1 MNLEAQRFSFDP
13 KQALERSM
21 ERGGVEFAQ
30 LSASER
36 VRLRDALFAE
46 WSHVSPDVRVQVLE
60 QCVLHELIDDATLLG
75 KLESGSTEERRTLGE
90 YLGRASDPKKYL
102 KSFYQCWTDLLPEQQ
117 QKFSRAYT
125 QRPEDVICVAPFVDI
140 TTLRF
145 TKRDEKTG
153 EEKSLNCFQF
163 AYTRFEEMG
172 ELLDAALTYREQ
184 HPFVVPHREASDYY
198 MDARQSLERE
208 LRIAKDPV
216 KKLFEFVASGERSVF
231 AMPFAERAQAL
242 GMQTDN
248 LVRVAQEPRA
258 FYGLH
263 FLKQEELP
271 LSKRYLERVQ
281 QVIPAADDWTIYTDS
296 PNLSPA
302 TQDEMLRLGFELKKR
317 EIGVLADFYRST
329 RTRDP
334 QLLPP
339 PLEYVMQLARRNI
352 PSLPLAEAIEL
363 APDDCLALVQQ
374 LRREGEMALH
384 TRDGAD
390 IGTFLAYVRRTNPDV
405 GRRVE
410 QEIVDDAR
418 ETIGLYGADC
428 YMSTALVRKNSPLR
442 ELLPADDR
450 IQLLALIDQQA
461 PELWLANIPL
471 ALERGTLAFDVMV
484 KQAARN
490 NPTEL
495 LKQLAD
501 AQAELRA
508 LGKTDDVKHLNTT
521 ARQLFQMKPEFFYA
535 KNIGGFAR
543 GLVQPEERTQWIR
556 RAITLSHGRSPLVLS
571 VLKHPAEDPGLQ
583 EECRAV
589 VRDPDFVQFALWRGD
604 IDTLA
609 EVLPKPEIIR
619 LAFSHA
625 DPPIKSLVKKSWVL
639 EELLEKPVLLDR
651 FFRLL
656 AAQTDESM
664 YSDVRYALG
673 TLRREDTKKKKQAQ
687 WRDLEERLNVILR
700 DWCQATPGFVFERG
714 VLTSLG
720 KEAFSF
726 VARDIEAMA
735 ALQPECLFQEIPRE
749 GRYGDK
755 MLVVMEAVG
764 RERYVEL
771 LRQHGR
777 EISVSREAISTIW
790 GSVEARSIVERVFP
804 RHLVSRWYGHYF
816 SNPQAYQP
824 VIDSVSTSVFF
835 PWYKDVL
842 QTAAATSKDGYSY
855 RGSDQFPTDEFLKP
869 LVEISNLNGSPLA
882 QKNQAWLLALDEES
896 RQRLLPVLLEVIRV
910 GADETGLAFEG
921 RSVAEVIHA
930 LRELQRAPLL
940 RQLEDL
946 SVEGRERLPVETL
959 HALVTYRKNAC
970 VGDSKMVT
978 GFRSLLGAF
987 GAGFE
992 AWRAWGGP
1000 VETTAR
1006 GAALE
1011 RMKREGLLPRKLDLE
1026 RYMAWL
1032 EPMQTTSEEEFQ
1044 FEGEQVASAVSDL
1057 FSQAV
1062 ADGHIT
1068 GEDLL
1073 GEGNKTRIE
1082 LDRLSRPLQEWTQR
1096 RQELTALFAKAR
1108 KAKKAGTDYVAP
1120 TEADEQEHAE
1130 LQQKILG
1137 YLQEHG
1143 AEITKRK
1150 AQLYVQRLETI
1161 SMTELDEQVLRVEK
1175 ERVPFARVFSVI
1187 REGLVATHP
1196 VLEEDVKRVEKFLE
1210 DTRISL
1216 LGGTRVSRQTL
1227 HFSDAIDAVTYFHIG
1242 EFPVPSC
1249 QNWNGTKHF
1258 NRGLLSYETD
1268 PNVRF
1273 VLIRDAAG
1281 QLIGRAALRL
1291 LEDPEQKPALFLE
1304 RLYSTNVHPKVK
1316 ELAVRFALKKAA
1328 QLGVELYS
1336 SFAEGVVG
1344 VEEDGDAADAS
1355 GYLRSRGSRSGF
1367 VYTDAGGGLR
1377 QRGDYTILSPI
1388 RVPQLAK

>member
-21 ERGGVEFAQ
+21 ERGGVEFVP

-36 VRLRDALFAE
+36 VRLRDALFAD

-60 QCVLHELIDDATLLG
+60 QCVLHELIDDAALLG
-75 KLESGSTEERRTLGE
+75 KLESASPEERRTLGE
-90 YLGRASDPKKYL
+90 YLGRASDPKKFL
-102 KSFYQCWTDLLPEQQ
+102 KSFYQCWTDLSPEQRQ
-117 QKFSRAYT
+117 EFTRAYT
-125 QRPEDVICVAPFVDI
+125 QRPEDVICVAPFVDVPA
-140 TTLRF
+140 LRF
-145 TKRDEKTG
+145 PKRDEKTG
-153 EEKSLNCFQF
+153 EVKQLNCFQF
-163 AYTRFEEMG
+163 AFTRFEEMG
-172 ELLDAALTYREQ
+172 VLLDAVLSYREPR
-184 HPFVVPHREASDYY
+184 PFGV
-198 MDARQSLERE
+198 
-208 LRIAKDPV
+208 RIEKDPV
-216 KKLFEFVASGERSVF
+216 KQLFEFVASGERSVF
-231 AMPFAERAQAL
+231 AMPFAERAHAL

-248 LVRVAQEPRA
+248 LVRVAKEPRA
-258 FYGLH
+258 FDGLH
-263 FLKQEELP
+263 FLKQEELA

-329 RTRDP
+329 RMRDP

-339 PLEYVMQLARRNI
+339 PLEYVMQLAQRNI
-352 PSLPLAEAIEL
+352 PSLPLAEAVEL
-363 APDDCLALVQQ
+363 APDDCLTLVQQ
-374 LRREGEMALH
+374 LRREGEVALY

-390 IGTFLAYVRRTNPDV
+390 IATFLAYVRRTNPDV

-418 ETIGLYGADC
+418 EAIGLYGADC

-442 ELLPADDR
+442 DSLPPDDR
-450 IQLLALIDQQA
+450 KQLLAMIDEQA

-508 LGKTDDVKHLNTT
+508 LGKTDEVKHLNTT
-521 ARQLFQMKPEFFYA
+521 ARQLFQMNPEFFYA

-556 RAITLSHGRSPLVLS
+556 RAITVARGRSALVLS
-571 VLKHPAEDPGLQ
+571 VLQHPSEDLALQ
-583 EECRAV
+583 EECRAI
-589 VRDPDFVQFALWRGD
+589 VRDPDFVQFAIWRGD
-604 IDTLA
+604 IDKLA
-609 EVLPKPEIIR
+609 EVLPKSEVVR
-619 LAFSHA
+619 LAFLHT
-625 DPPIKSLVKKSWVL
+625 DPPIKHLAKMSWVL
-639 EELLEKPVLLDR
+639 EELVEKPVLLNR
-651 FFRLL
+651 FFRLV
-656 AAQTDESM
+656 AAQADESVH
-664 YSDVRYALG
+664 SDIGYALA
-673 TLRREDTKKKKQAQ
+673 TVRRDDKKKKRQAE
-687 WRDLEERLNVILR
+687 WRKLEERLAVILR

-720 KEAFSF
+720 KEAYPF

-735 ALQPECLFQEIPRE
+735 ALQPECLFQETPR
-749 GRYGDK
+749 GGVYGSDK
-755 MLVVMEAVG
+755 QLVVMAAVG
-764 RERYVEL
+764 KERYVEL
-771 LRQHGR
+771 LRQHGQ
-777 EISVSREAISTIW
+777 EISVSGEAVSAIW
-790 GSVEARSIVERVFP
+790 RSPEARSIVERVFP
-804 RHLVSRWYGHYF
+804 HHLVSRWYGHKF
-816 SNPQAYQP
+816 TNAEAYQP
-824 VIDSVSTSVFF
+824 LIDSVSKSVFF
-835 PWYKDVL
+835 PWYRDAL
-842 QTAAATSKDGYSY
+842 RDAAIQSKGRYSY
-855 RGSDQFPTDEFLKP
+855 RASDQYPTDEFLKP
-869 LVEISNLNGSPLA
+869 LVEISNLTASPLA
-882 QKNQAWLLALDEES
+882 KENQAWLLALDEES

-910 GADETGLAFEG
+910 GVDETGLVFEG

-946 SVEGRERLPVETL
+946 SVEGRDMLPVETL
-959 HALVTYRKNAC
+959 HALVIYRKNAC
-970 VGDSKMVT
+970 AGDNKMTT

-987 GAGFE
+987 GSGFE
-992 AWRAWGGP
+992 AWRAWGGA
-1000 VETTAR
+1000 VEPGEQ

-1026 RYMAWL
+1026 RYMTWL

-1044 FEGEQVASAVSDL
+1044 FEGAQVASAVSDL
-1057 FSQAV
+1057 FSQAI

-1108 KAKKAGTDYVAP
+1108 KAKKAGTDYVVP
-1120 TEADEQEHAE
+1120 TEADEREHAE

-1137 YLQEHG
+1137 FLQEHG

-1175 ERVPFARVFSVI
+1175 ERVPFARVFSII
-1187 REGLVATHP
+1187 REGLVAAHP